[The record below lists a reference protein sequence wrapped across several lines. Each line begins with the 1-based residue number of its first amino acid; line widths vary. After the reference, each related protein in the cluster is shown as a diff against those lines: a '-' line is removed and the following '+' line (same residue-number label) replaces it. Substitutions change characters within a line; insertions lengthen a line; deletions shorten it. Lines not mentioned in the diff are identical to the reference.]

1 MLWQKAWLE
10 SRPRFLISAAV
21 VIGAC
26 VGIVLFQSAIRARVG
41 APSGPLSTYV
51 GYIHKVVY
59 SGGLSALCKILILML
74 GLGGLL
80 HEQEQGTTGFTLALP
95 ARRWQLVAVRASVG
109 LLEMVALAVAPA
121 LLIPTMSPVVHQSY
135 PFSQA
140 IQFSLL
146 WIAAGALLFAT
157 SFLLSTVVAGQYT
170 AFLIAWILL
179 VFHTLVAA
187 MRSLRPYRLNIN
199 WLTGGLG
206 MPYFDPQ
213 SAMLTGRLPWIRLS
227 IMLMLALLLLAAAA
241 RITERRDF

>member
-10 SRPRFLISAAV
+10 SRPRFLISATV
-21 VIGAC
+21 VCGAC
-26 VGIVLFQSAIRARVG
+26 LGIVLFQNAIRARVG
-41 APSGPLSTYV
+41 APNGPLSTYI

-59 SGGLSALCKILILML
+59 SGGFSALCKILILTL

-109 LLEMVALAVAPA
+109 LLEMVALAVTPA
-121 LLIPTMSPVVHQSY
+121 LLIPTMSPLVHQSY

-199 WLTGGLG
+199 HLTGGLG
-206 MPYFDPQ
+206 LPYFDPQ
-213 SAMLTGRLPWIRLS
+213 DAMLTGRLPWIRLS
-227 IMLMLALLLLAAAA
+227 IMLMLALLLLVAAA